1 MKTFY
6 NLLVAEFK
14 LQLWDK
20 KKYPFRTIIQFFVL
34 VFIIVG
40 FFKGSEILSGESLMQ
55 LKPSLI
61 ISYIMFIGCV
71 TQILSFPG
79 TISGLREIGVL
90 EQINL
95 SPVKFKFILLAK
107 IATKVVSKV
116 ISAVIMLYLIIYFAN
131 SSLSVNLGN
140 FLFLFITALIS
151 VLGISFV
158 LAGLELMYRKI
169 LQINFFIM
177 ILYGY
182 LMTLE
187 VYPLNFISFIPFIG
201 AANTAR
207 KSSIG
212 LEFYSYSWYLF
223 IFVISIIHFVAGVA
237 IFEYFEKLAKKKNS
251 LCKI

>member
-1 MKTFY
+1 
-6 NLLVAEFK
+6 
-14 LQLWDK
+14 
-20 KKYPFRTIIQFFVL
+20 
-34 VFIIVG
+34 
-40 FFKGSEILSGESLMQ
+40 
-55 LKPSLI
+55 
-61 ISYIMFIGCV
+61 MFIGCV

-212 LEFYSYSWYLF
+212 LEFFSYSWYLF